1 MKLDIKALLVFAV
14 LAGALGFFLFSPNGA
29 QSAPELKAQTID
41 GRPIDT
47 ADLKGTP
54 YMVVFW
60 ATDCPGCV
68 KEIPHL
74 VELYDEMN
82 TKGLEII
89 GVAMPHD
96 NVSAI
101 KTMRQQRD
109 MRWDLVFDETGTIS
123 KEFGGVKV
131 TPTSFLVGPDG
142 RIALQKMGELDMPAL
157 RQRILD
163 MLKS

>member
-1 MKLDIKALLVFAV
+1 MKLDIKALLVLAV
-14 LAGALGFFLFSPNGA
+14 LAGVLGFFLFSPAGS

-47 ADLKGTP
+47 AEIKGKP

-82 TKGLEII
+82 PKGLEII

-96 NVSAI
+96 EVSAI
-101 KTMRQQRD
+101 KTMRSQRD
-109 MRWDLVFDETGTIS
+109 MRWDLVFDETGAIS

-131 TPTSFLVGPDG
+131 TPTSFLIGPDG
-142 RIALQKMGELDMPAL
+142 RIALQKMGELDMADL
-157 RQRILD
+157 KKRILG
-163 MLKS
+163 MLEG